1 MPHHAFCAGRVR
13 YRCRARVWLLRGSF
27 PHPFLLQQIVNIP
40 LMCFANHRAVRA
52 FFSSNDFSVKF
63 WQCHAGRRIRL
74 STTLLAS
81 REGFRLERLSGSIF
95 CGERGF
101 AHPTQPSSYN
111 TVNAIALVLAI
122 SRVPTTWGAFSCCPC
137 NTSRFNQ

>member
-74 STTLLAS
+74 ITTLLAS
-81 REGFRLERLSGSIF
+81 REGFRLGPFSVENGGLHTPHSRL
-95 CGERGF
+95 
-101 AHPTQPSSYN
+101 A
-111 TVNAIALVLAI
+111 TVDAIALVLAI

-137 NTSRFNQ
+137 NTSRFGQ